1 MTDFTKTES
10 ERNLKAEEVRKKC
23 LITAGKPE
31 ISLIR
36 NGYCAARDT
45 RFQSPAGRSAH
56 HDVSFG
62 RQKRIPAAAL
72 AFLLSLTLLSPAIA
86 VRAESDLSPE
96 NPAAAVPSQI
106 SGPIAGASETSSI
119 TVLLNGEPV
128 SFDVQPEILAG
139 TTFVSLRSIFEQLG
153 VEVEWNQQRQEA
165 LLTSS
170 REEICLKVG
179 SKVAI
184 RNTEVSSLT
193 DAPYLKEDRVMVPLR
208 YLSESLGYDVTWNP
222 ETRTAEI
229 RSSQS
234 GSQEETSGSSSEDSG
249 ENTAEDTSFSAE
261 KPSSFGEGRAFSILG
276 EAAEITCNEA
286 IQDGLQE
293 SSACKGARLSL
304 RQTAQQMEEFYDLY
318 TYNYTVAIMQTRK
331 DLNLLNDWSERN
343 VVVTE
348 EQTAYSIVN
357 AMNEISLKQVEV
369 ESVKEALAQAEKTC
383 ETDRLRYEAGAI
395 SRRELIESEA
405 AVETAEQQIHTKE
418 TELQGL
424 YLSFYGTIGEE
435 DLSALK
441 EGTFPELEFHLNYE
455 PVGEIDIEA
464 AFRKAKQNDP
474 YLWYL
479 KNSMDNADFKLQSYE
494 YNVGGKSYELTQM
507 DLTRARI
514 NYNATEANLKTTME
528 SRYNQLL
535 QLENQIASLESQE
548 ETLRRSIDTMRTL
561 YEAGVQPRSAL
572 EEVLQNRQSIED
584 SLLSLKVSHSQ
595 LRELFEKPYLAPE
608 YMVSE

>member
-1 MTDFTKTES
+1 MKS
-10 ERNLKAEEVRKKC
+10 IRRKRNAL
-23 LITAGKPE
+23 
-31 ISLIR
+31 
-36 NGYCAARDT
+36 
-45 RFQSPAGRSAH
+45 
-56 HDVSFG
+56 SFILSG
-62 RQKRIPAAAL
+62 FL
-72 AFLLSLTLLSPAIA
+72 VFFLLFSFLSP
-86 VRAESDLSPE
+86 VTVVHAESDTDRETE
-96 NPAAAVPSQI
+96 NNSAPSQI
-106 SGPIAGASETSSI
+106 SDPTAGASETSSI
-119 TVLLNGEPV
+119 IVLLDGEAV
-128 SFDVQPEILAG
+128 TFDAQPEILAG
-139 TTFVSLRSIFEQLG
+139 TTFVPLRSIFEQLG
-153 VEVEWNQQRQEA
+153 AEVEWNQQRQEA
-165 LLTSS
+165 LLTSG
-170 REEICLKVG
+170 REAICLKVG
-179 SKVAI
+179 SRVAI
-184 RNTEVSSLT
+184 RNTEVSSLI

-229 RSSQS
+229 RSPQNDP
-234 GSQEETSGSSSEDSG
+234 QEETSGSSGENSG
-249 ENTAEDTSFSAE
+249 EEVIFAE
-261 KPSSFGEGRAFSILG
+261 KPSSFGEGSAFSILG
-276 EAAEITCNEA
+276 KAAQITCNEA
-286 IQDGLQE
+286 IQDGLRE

-304 RQTAQQMEEFYDLY
+304 RQAEERVDEFYENYGYTLY
-318 TYNYTVAIMQTRK
+318 YTVTLLQTEK
-331 DLNLLNDWSERN
+331 DLNLLSDWSERN

-369 ESVKEALAQAEKTC
+369 ESAKEALAQAEQTC
-383 ETDRLRYEAGAI
+383 DTDRLRYEAGAI
-395 SRRELIESEA
+395 SQRELIESEA
-405 AVETAEQQIHTKE
+405 AVETAEQQIRTKE

-424 YLSFYGTIGEE
+424 YLSFYGSIGEE
-435 DLSALK
+435 NLSALK
-441 EGTFPELEFHLNYE
+441 EGTFPELEFHLDYE
-455 PVGEIDIEA
+455 PVGKIDVEA

-548 ETLRRSIDTMRTL
+548 ETLRRNIDTVRTL

-572 EEVLQNRQSIED
+572 EEVLQNRQSLED

>member
-1 MTDFTKTES
+1 MIDFIRTES
-10 ERNLKAEEVRKKC
+10 QRKAN
-23 LITAGKPE
+23 TAE
-31 ISLIR
+31 AC
-36 NGYCAARDT
+36 GY
-45 RFQSPAGRSAH
+45 
-56 HDVSFG
+56 FG
-62 RQKRIPAAAL
+62 RKRRNKISAAIL
-72 AFLLSLTLLSPAIA
+72 AFLLNLTLLSPAIA
-86 VRAESDLSPE
+86 AQAESDLSPA
-96 NPAAAVPSQI
+96 NPAAAAPSQTAD
-106 SGPIAGASETSSI
+106 PTAGTSETSSI
-119 TVLLNGEPV
+119 TVLLDGEPV
-128 SFDVQPEILAG
+128 SFDAQPEIPAG
-139 TTFVSLRSIFEQLG
+139 TTFVPLRSIFEQLG
-153 VEVEWNQQRQEA
+153 AEVEWNQQRQEA
-165 LLTSS
+165 LLISG

-229 RSSQS
+229 RSPQND
-234 GSQEETSGSSSEDSG
+234 SQEETSGSSGENSG
-249 ENTAEDTSFSAE
+249 EEVISAE

-276 EAAEITCNEA
+276 EAAEITCDEA

-304 RQTAQQMEEFYDLY
+304 RQAAQQMEEFYDLY

-343 VVVTE
+343 VVVTG

-369 ESVKEALAQAEKTC
+369 ESAKEALAQAERTC

-395 SRRELIESEA
+395 SQRELIESEA
-405 AVETAEQQIHTKE
+405 AVETAEQQICTKE

-441 EGTFPELEFHLNYE
+441 EGTFPELEFHLDYE

-464 AFRKAKQNDP
+464 AFREAKENDP

-514 NYNATEANLKTTME
+514 NYNSTEANLKTTME

-535 QLENQIASLESQE
+535 QLENQIAALESQE
-548 ETLRRSIDTMRTL
+548 ETLRRSIDTVRTL

-572 EEVLQNRQSIED
+572 EEVLQNRQSIKD
-584 SLLSLKVSHSQ
+584 SLLSLKVSHGQ

>member
-1 MTDFTKTES
+1 MIDFIRTES
-10 ERNLKAEEVRKKC
+10 QRKANAVEACGYSGRKRRNK
-23 LITAGKPE
+23 
-31 ISLIR
+31 IS
-36 NGYCAARDT
+36 AA
-45 RFQSPAGRSAH
+45 
-56 HDVSFG
+56 V
-62 RQKRIPAAAL
+62 L

-86 VRAESDLSPE
+86 VRAESDLSPA
-96 NPAAAVPSQI
+96 NPAAAVSSQT
-106 SGPIAGASETSSI
+106 SDQTIAGASETSSI
-119 TVLLNGEPV
+119 IVLLDGEPV
-128 SFDVQPEILAG
+128 SFDAQPEILAG
-139 TTFVSLRSIFEQLG
+139 TTFVPLRSIFEQLG
-153 VEVEWNQQRQEA
+153 AEVEWNQQWQEA
-165 LLTSS
+165 LLTSN

-229 RSSQS
+229 RSPQS
-234 GSQEETSGSSSEDSG
+234 DTSGPAEETSGSSGENSG
-249 ENTAEDTSFSAE
+249 EEVIFAE
-261 KPSSFGEGRAFSILG
+261 KPSSFGEGSAFSILG
-276 EAAEITCNEA
+276 EAAEITCDEA

-304 RQTAQQMEEFYDLY
+304 RQAQQQMEEFYDLY

-369 ESVKEALAQAEKTC
+369 ESAKEALAQAEQTC
-383 ETDRLRYEAGAI
+383 DTDRLRYEAGAI
-395 SRRELIESEA
+395 SQRELIESEA
-405 AVETAEQQIHTKE
+405 AVETAEQQIRTKE

-435 DLSALK
+435 DLLALK

-464 AFRKAKQNDP
+464 AFRKAKENDP

-514 NYNATEANLKTTME
+514 NYNATETNLKTTME

-535 QLENQIASLESQE
+535 QLEHQIASLEDQE

>member
-1 MTDFTKTES
+1 MIDFIRTES
-10 ERNLKAEEVRKKC
+10 QRKAN
-23 LITAGKPE
+23 TAE
-31 ISLIR
+31 AC
-36 NGYCAARDT
+36 GY
-45 RFQSPAGRSAH
+45 
-56 HDVSFG
+56 FG
-62 RQKRIPAAAL
+62 RKRRNKISAAIL
-72 AFLLSLTLLSPAIA
+72 AFLLSLTFLSPAIA

-96 NPAAAVPSQI
+96 NPAAAAPSQTYD
-106 SGPIAGASETSSI
+106 PITDASETSI

-128 SFDVQPEILAG
+128 TFDAQPEILAG
-139 TTFVSLRSIFEQLG
+139 TTFVPLRSIFEQLG
-153 VEVEWNQQRQEA
+153 AEVEWNQQRQEA
-165 LLTSS
+165 LLTSG

-179 SKVAI
+179 SRVAI

-261 KPSSFGEGRAFSILG
+261 KPSSFGEGNAFSILG
-276 EAAEITCNEA
+276 EAAAITCNEA

-304 RQTAQQMEEFYDLY
+304 RQAEERVDEFYENYGYILY
-318 TYNYTVAIMQTRK
+318 YTVTLLQTEK
-331 DLNLLNDWSERN
+331 DLNLLSDWSERN

-369 ESVKEALAQAEKTC
+369 ESAKEALARAEKTC

-395 SRRELIESEA
+395 SQRELTESEA
-405 AVETAEQQIHTKE
+405 AVDTAKQQIRTKE

-424 YLSFYGTIGEE
+424 YLSFYGAIGEE
-435 DLSALK
+435 DLSNLK
-441 EGTFPELEFHLNYE
+441 EGTFPELEFHLDYE

-479 KNSMDNADFKLQSYE
+479 KNSLDNADFKLQSYE
-494 YNVGGKSYELTQM
+494 YNVGGQSYELTQM
-507 DLTRARI
+507 DLIRARI
-514 NYNATEANLKTTME
+514 NYNATEANLETTME

-548 ETLRRSIDTMRTL
+548 ETLRRNIDTVRTL

-572 EEVLQNRQSIED
+572 EEVLQNRQSLED

>member
-1 MTDFTKTES
+1 MIDFIRTES
-10 ERNLKAEEVRKKC
+10 QRKANTVEAYGCSGRKRRNK
-23 LITAGKPE
+23 
-31 ISLIR
+31 IS
-36 NGYCAARDT
+36 AA
-45 RFQSPAGRSAH
+45 
-56 HDVSFG
+56 
-62 RQKRIPAAAL
+62 IL
-72 AFLLSLTLLSPAIA
+72 AFLLNLTLLSPAIA
-86 VRAESDLSPE
+86 VRAESDLSPA
-96 NPAAAVPSQI
+96 NPAAAAPSQTAD
-106 SGPIAGASETSSI
+106 PTAGTSETSSI
-119 TVLLNGEPV
+119 TVLLDGEPV
-128 SFDVQPEILAG
+128 SFDAQPEIPAG
-139 TTFVSLRSIFEQLG
+139 TTFVPLRSIFEQLG
-153 VEVEWNQQRQEA
+153 AEVEWNQQRQEA
-165 LLTSS
+165 LLISG

-229 RSSQS
+229 RSPQND
-234 GSQEETSGSSSEDSG
+234 SQEETSGSSGENSG
-249 ENTAEDTSFSAE
+249 EEVISAE

-276 EAAEITCNEA
+276 EAAEITCDEA

-304 RQTAQQMEEFYDLY
+304 RQAAQQMEEFYDLY

-369 ESVKEALAQAEKTC
+369 ESAKEALAQAEKTC

-464 AFRKAKQNDP
+464 AFREAKENDP

-479 KNSMDNADFKLQSYE
+479 KNSVDNADFKLQSYE
-494 YNVGGKSYELTQM
+494 YNVGGKSYTLTQM

-514 NYNATEANLKTTME
+514 NYNATEANLETTME

>member
-1 MTDFTKTES
+1 M
-10 ERNLKAEEVRKKC
+10 
-23 LITAGKPE
+23 
-31 ISLIR
+31 
-36 NGYCAARDT
+36 
-45 RFQSPAGRSAH
+45 
-56 HDVSFG
+56 
-62 RQKRIPAAAL
+62 
-72 AFLLSLTLLSPAIA
+72 
-86 VRAESDLSPE
+86 
-96 NPAAAVPSQI
+96 
-106 SGPIAGASETSSI
+106 
-119 TVLLNGEPV
+119 
-128 SFDVQPEILAG
+128 
-139 TTFVSLRSIFEQLG
+139 
-153 VEVEWNQQRQEA
+153 
-165 LLTSS
+165 
-170 REEICLKVG
+170 
-179 SKVAI
+179 AI
-184 RNTEVSSLT
+184 RNTEVNSLT
-193 DAPYLKEDRVMVPLR
+193 DAPYLKKNRVMVPLR

-229 RSSQS
+229 RSPQS
-234 GSQEETSGSSSEDSG
+234 DTSGPAEETSGSSSEDSG
-249 ENTAEDTSFSAE
+249 ENTAEDTSYSAE

-286 IQDGLQE
+286 IQEGLQE

-369 ESVKEALAQAEKTC
+369 ESAKEALAQAEKTC

-464 AFRKAKQNDP
+464 AFRKAKENDP

-479 KNSMDNADFKLQSYE
+479 KNSVDNADFKLQSYE

-548 ETLRRSIDTMRTL
+548 ETLRRNIDTVRTL

>member
-1 MTDFTKTES
+1 MKS
-10 ERNLKAEEVRKKC
+10 IRRKRNAL
-23 LITAGKPE
+23 
-31 ISLIR
+31 
-36 NGYCAARDT
+36 
-45 RFQSPAGRSAH
+45 
-56 HDVSFG
+56 SFILSG
-62 RQKRIPAAAL
+62 FL
-72 AFLLSLTLLSPAIA
+72 VFFLLFSFLSP
-86 VRAESDLSPE
+86 VTVVHAESDTDRETEKDS
-96 NPAAAVPSQI
+96 APSQTAD
-106 SGPIAGASETSSI
+106 PTAGASETSI

-128 SFDVQPEILAG
+128 AFDAQPEILTG
-139 TTFVSLRSIFEQLG
+139 TTFVPLRSIFEQLG
-153 VEVEWNQQRQEA
+153 AEVEWNQQRQEA
-165 LLTSS
+165 LLTSG

-229 RSSQS
+229 RSPQND
-234 GSQEETSGSSSEDSG
+234 SQEETSGSSGENSG
-249 ENTAEDTSFSAE
+249 EEVISAE
-261 KPSSFGEGRAFSILG
+261 KPSSFGEGNAFSILG
-276 EAAEITCNEA
+276 KAAQITCNEA
-286 IQDGLQE
+286 IQDGLRE

-304 RQTAQQMEEFYDLY
+304 RQAEERVDEFYENYGYTLY
-318 TYNYTVAIMQTRK
+318 YTVTLLQTEK
-331 DLNLLNDWSERN
+331 DLNLLSDWSERN

-369 ESVKEALAQAEKTC
+369 ESAKEALAQAEKTC

-424 YLSFYGTIGEE
+424 YLSFYGSIGEE
-435 DLSALK
+435 NLSALK
-441 EGTFPELEFHLNYE
+441 EGTFPELEFHLDYE
-455 PVGEIDIEA
+455 PVGEIDVEA

-514 NYNATEANLKTTME
+514 NYNSTEANLKTTME

-548 ETLRRSIDTMRTL
+548 ETLRRNIDTVRTL

-572 EEVLQNRQSIED
+572 EEVLQNRQSLED

>member
-1 MTDFTKTES
+1 MIDFIRTES
-10 ERNLKAEEVRKKC
+10 QRKANAAEVCGYSGRKRRNK
-23 LITAGKPE
+23 
-31 ISLIR
+31 IS
-36 NGYCAARDT
+36 
-45 RFQSPAGRSAH
+45 
-56 HDVSFG
+56 
-62 RQKRIPAAAL
+62 AAAL

-106 SGPIAGASETSSI
+106 SGPIAGTSEASSI
-119 TVLLNGEPV
+119 TIRLNGEPV

-139 TTFVSLRSIFEQLG
+139 TTFVPLRSIFEQLG
-153 VEVEWNQQRQEA
+153 AEVGWNLKRQEA
-165 LLTSS
+165 LLTSG

-184 RNTEVSSLT
+184 RNAEVSSLT

-208 YLSESLGYDVTWNP
+208 YLSEFLGYDVTWNP
-222 ETRTAEI
+222 KTRTAEI
-229 RSSQS
+229 RSPQS
-234 GSQEETSGSSSEDSG
+234 DISGPAEETSGSSSEDSG
-249 ENTAEDTSFSAE
+249 ENIAEDTSFSAE
-261 KPSSFGEGRAFSILG
+261 KPSSFGEGSAFSILG
-276 EAAEITCNEA
+276 EAAEITCDEA

-304 RQTAQQMEEFYDLY
+304 RQAQQQMEEFYDLY

-369 ESVKEALAQAEKTC
+369 ESAKEALAQAEKTC

-479 KNSMDNADFKLQSYE
+479 KNSVDNADFKLQSYA
-494 YNVGGKSYELTQM
+494 YSVGGQSYELTQM
-507 DLTRARI
+507 DLIRARI
-514 NYNATEANLKTTME
+514 NYNATETNLKTTME

-548 ETLRRSIDTMRTL
+548 ETLRRNIDTVRTL

-572 EEVLQNRQSIED
+572 EEVLQNRQSLED

>member
-1 MTDFTKTES
+1 MIDFIRTES
-10 ERNLKAEEVRKKC
+10 QRKANAAEVCGYSGRKRRNK
-23 LITAGKPE
+23 
-31 ISLIR
+31 IS
-36 NGYCAARDT
+36 
-45 RFQSPAGRSAH
+45 
-56 HDVSFG
+56 
-62 RQKRIPAAAL
+62 AAAL

-106 SGPIAGASETSSI
+106 SGPIAGTSEASSI
-119 TVLLNGEPV
+119 TIRLNGEPV

-139 TTFVSLRSIFEQLG
+139 TTFVPLRSIFEQLG
-153 VEVEWNQQRQEA
+153 AEVGWNLKRQEA
-165 LLTSS
+165 LLTSG

-184 RNTEVSSLT
+184 RNAEVSSLT

-208 YLSESLGYDVTWNP
+208 YLSEFLGYDVTWNP
-222 ETRTAEI
+222 KTRTAEI
-229 RSSQS
+229 RSPQS
-234 GSQEETSGSSSEDSG
+234 DMSGPAEETSGSSSEDSG
-249 ENTAEDTSFSAE
+249 ENIAEDTSFSAE
-261 KPSSFGEGRAFSILG
+261 KPSSFGEGSAFSILG
-276 EAAEITCNEA
+276 EAAEITCDEA

-304 RQTAQQMEEFYDLY
+304 RQAQQQMEEFYDLY

-369 ESVKEALAQAEKTC
+369 ESAKEALAQAEKTC

-405 AVETAEQQIHTKE
+405 AVETAEQQIRTKE

-441 EGTFPELEFHLNYE
+441 EGIFSELEFHLDYE

-464 AFRKAKQNDP
+464 AFREAKENDP

-494 YNVGGKSYELTQM
+494 YNVGGQSYELTQM

-535 QLENQIASLESQE
+535 QLENQIAALESQE
-548 ETLRRSIDTMRTL
+548 ENLRRSIDTMRTL

-572 EEVLQNRQSIED
+572 EEVLQNRQSLED

>member
-1 MTDFTKTES
+1 MIDFIRTES
-10 ERNLKAEEVRKKC
+10 QRKANAAEACGYSGRKRRNK
-23 LITAGKPE
+23 
-31 ISLIR
+31 IS
-36 NGYCAARDT
+36 AA
-45 RFQSPAGRSAH
+45 
-56 HDVSFG
+56 VL
-62 RQKRIPAAAL
+62 AL
-72 AFLLSLTLLSPAIA
+72 LLSLTLLSPAIT

-96 NPAAAVPSQI
+96 NPATAVPLQT
-106 SGPIAGASETSSI
+106 SGSIAGASETSSI
-119 TVLLNGEPV
+119 TVLLDGEPV
-128 SFDVQPEILAG
+128 SFDAQPEILAG
-139 TTFVSLRSIFEQLG
+139 TTFVPLRSIFEQLG
-153 VEVEWNQQRQEA
+153 AEVEWNQQRQEA
-165 LLTSS
+165 LLTSG

-184 RNTEVSSLT
+184 RNTEVSSLI

-229 RSSQS
+229 RSPQS
-234 GSQEETSGSSSEDSG
+234 DSQEENTGSSG
-249 ENTAEDTSFSAE
+249 ENSGEDAAEDTSLSAE
-261 KPSSFGEGRAFSILG
+261 KPSSFGEGSAFSILG
-276 EAAEITCNEA
+276 EAAEITCDEA

-304 RQTAQQMEEFYDLY
+304 RQAAQQMEEFYDLY

-348 EQTAYSIVN
+348 EQTAYSIVS

-369 ESVKEALAQAEKTC
+369 ESAKETLAQAEKTC

-395 SRRELIESEA
+395 SQRELIESEA
-405 AVETAEQQIHTKE
+405 AVETAEQQIRTKE

-435 DLSALK
+435 NLSALK
-441 EGTFPELEFHLNYE
+441 EGMFPELEFHLDYE

-464 AFRKAKQNDP
+464 AFREAKENDP

-479 KNSMDNADFKLQSYE
+479 KNSVDNADFKLQSYE

-514 NYNATEANLKTTME
+514 NYNATKANLKTTME

-535 QLENQIASLESQE
+535 QLEHQIASLESQE
-548 ETLRRSIDTMRTL
+548 ESLRRSIDTMRTL

>member
-1 MTDFTKTES
+1 MIDFIRTEFQRKANTAEACGS
-10 ERNLKAEEVRKKC
+10 FDRKRRNK
-23 LITAGKPE
+23 
-31 ISLIR
+31 IS
-36 NGYCAARDT
+36 AA
-45 RFQSPAGRSAH
+45 
-56 HDVSFG
+56 V
-62 RQKRIPAAAL
+62 L

-96 NPAAAVPSQI
+96 NPAAAAPSQTYD
-106 SGPIAGASETSSI
+106 PIADASETSI

-128 SFDVQPEILAG
+128 TFDAQPEILAG
-139 TTFVSLRSIFEQLG
+139 TTFVPLRSIFEQLG
-153 VEVEWNQQRQEA
+153 AEVEWNQQRQEA
-165 LLTSS
+165 LLTSG

-184 RNTEVSSLT
+184 RNTEVSNLT

-208 YLSESLGYDVTWNP
+208 YLSEFLGYDVTWNP
-222 ETRTAEI
+222 KTRTAEI
-229 RSSQS
+229 RSPQS
-234 GSQEETSGSSSEDSG
+234 DISGPAEETSGSSSEDSG
-249 ENTAEDTSFSAE
+249 ENIAEDTSFSAE
-261 KPSSFGEGRAFSILG
+261 KPSSFGEGSAFSILG
-276 EAAEITCNEA
+276 EAAEITCDEA

-304 RQTAQQMEEFYDLY
+304 RQAAQQMEEFYDLY

-343 VVVTE
+343 VVVTG

-369 ESVKEALAQAEKTC
+369 ESAKEALAQAEKTC

-395 SRRELIESEA
+395 SQRELIESEA
-405 AVETAEQQIHTKE
+405 AVETAEQQIRTKE

-441 EGTFPELEFHLNYE
+441 EGIFSELEFHLDYE

-464 AFRKAKQNDP
+464 AFREAKENDP

-535 QLENQIASLESQE
+535 QLENQIAALESQE
-548 ETLRRSIDTMRTL
+548 ENLRRSIDTMRTL

-572 EEVLQNRQSIED
+572 KEVLQNRQSLED

-595 LRELFEKPYLAPE
+595 LRELFKKPYLAPE

>member
-1 MTDFTKTES
+1 MIDFIRTES
-10 ERNLKAEEVRKKC
+10 QRKANAAEACGCSGRKRRKK
-23 LITAGKPE
+23 
-31 ISLIR
+31 ISV
-36 NGYCAARDT
+36 A
-45 RFQSPAGRSAH
+45 
-56 HDVSFG
+56 V
-62 RQKRIPAAAL
+62 L
-72 AFLLSLTLLSPAIA
+72 AFLLSLALLSPAIA
-86 VRAESDLSPE
+86 VRAESDLNPA
-96 NPAAAVPSQI
+96 NPAAAAPPQTSDQM
-106 SGPIAGASETSSI
+106 SAGASETSSI

-128 SFDVQPEILAG
+128 AFDTQPEILAG
-139 TTFVSLRSIFEQLG
+139 TTFVPLRSIFEQLG
-153 VEVEWNQQRQEA
+153 AEVEWNQQRQEA
-165 LLTSS
+165 LLTSG
-170 REEICLKVG
+170 REEICLKMG

-184 RNTEVSSLT
+184 RNTEISSLI

-229 RSSQS
+229 RSPQND
-234 GSQEETSGSSSEDSG
+234 SQEENPGSSG
-249 ENTAEDTSFSAE
+249 ENSGEEVISAE
-261 KPSSFGEGRAFSILG
+261 KPSSFGEGNAFSILG
-276 EAAEITCNEA
+276 EAAEITCDEA

-304 RQTAQQMEEFYDLY
+304 RQAQQQMEEFYDLY

-369 ESVKEALAQAEKTC
+369 ESAKEALAQAEKTC
-383 ETDRLRYEAGAI
+383 ETNRLRYEAGAI

-455 PVGEIDIEA
+455 PVGGIDVEA
-464 AFRKAKQNDP
+464 AFREAKENDP

-479 KNSMDNADFKLQSYE
+479 KNSVDNADFKLQSYE
-494 YNVGGKSYELTQM
+494 YNVGGKSYTLTQM

-514 NYNATEANLKTTME
+514 NYNATEANLETTME

-548 ETLRRSIDTMRTL
+548 ETLRRNIDTVRTL

-595 LRELFEKPYLAPE
+595 LRELFEKPDLAPE

>member
-1 MTDFTKTES
+1 MIDFIRTES
-10 ERNLKAEEVRKKC
+10 QRKANTVEACGCSGRKRRNK
-23 LITAGKPE
+23 
-31 ISLIR
+31 IS
-36 NGYCAARDT
+36 AA
-45 RFQSPAGRSAH
+45 
-56 HDVSFG
+56 
-62 RQKRIPAAAL
+62 IL

-184 RNTEVSSLT
+184 RNTEVNSLT
-193 DAPYLKEDRVMVPLR
+193 DAPYLKKNRVMVPLR
-208 YLSESLGYDVTWNP
+208 DLSESLGYDVTWNP

-229 RSSQS
+229 RSPQS
-234 GSQEETSGSSSEDSG
+234 DTSGPAEETSGSSSEDSG

-286 IQDGLQE
+286 IQEGLQE

-369 ESVKEALAQAEKTC
+369 ESAKEALAQAEKTC

-514 NYNATEANLKTTME
+514 NYNSTEANLKTTME

-548 ETLRRSIDTMRTL
+548 ETLRRNIDTVRTL

-572 EEVLQNRQSIED
+572 EEVLQNRQSLED

>member
-62 RQKRIPAAAL
+62 WQKRIPAAAL

-165 LLTSS
+165 LLTSG
-170 REEICLKVG
+170 REAICLKVG

-261 KPSSFGEGRAFSILG
+261 KPSSFGEGNAFSILG
-276 EAAEITCNEA
+276 EAAAITCNEA

-304 RQTAQQMEEFYDLY
+304 RQAQQQMEEFYDLY

-369 ESVKEALAQAEKTC
+369 ESAKEALAQAEKTC

-548 ETLRRSIDTMRTL
+548 ETLRRNIDTVRTL

-572 EEVLQNRQSIED
+572 EEVLQNRQSLED

>member
-1 MTDFTKTES
+1 MKS
-10 ERNLKAEEVRKKC
+10 IRRKRNAL
-23 LITAGKPE
+23 
-31 ISLIR
+31 
-36 NGYCAARDT
+36 
-45 RFQSPAGRSAH
+45 
-56 HDVSFG
+56 SFILSG
-62 RQKRIPAAAL
+62 FL
-72 AFLLSLTLLSPAIA
+72 VFFLLFSFLSPIIA
-86 VRAESDLSPE
+86 VHAESDADRETEKDS
-96 NPAAAVPSQI
+96 APSQTAD
-106 SGPIAGASETSSI
+106 PIAGASETSSI
-119 TVLLNGEPV
+119 IVLLDGEV
-128 SFDVQPEILAG
+128 VTFDAQPEILAE
-139 TTFVSLRSIFEQLG
+139 TTFVPLRSIFEQLG
-153 VEVEWNQQRQEA
+153 AEVEWNQQRQEA
-165 LLTSS
+165 LLTSG

-222 ETRTAEI
+222 ETRTVEI
-229 RSSQS
+229 RSPQS
-234 GSQEETSGSSSEDSG
+234 DIGGSAEETSDG
-249 ENTAEDTSFSAE
+249 EIISAE
-261 KPSSFGEGRAFSILG
+261 KPSSFEEGSAFSILG
-276 EAAEITCNEA
+276 KAAQITCDEA
-286 IQDGLQE
+286 IQDGLRE

-304 RQTAQQMEEFYDLY
+304 RQAEERVDEFYENYGYTLY
-318 TYNYTVAIMQTRK
+318 YTVTLLQTEK
-331 DLNLLNDWSERN
+331 DLNLLSDWSERN

-369 ESVKEALAQAEKTC
+369 ESAKEALVQAEKTC

-405 AVETAEQQIHTKE
+405 AVETAKQQIRTKE

-424 YLSFYGTIGEE
+424 YLSFYGMIGEE
-435 DLSALK
+435 DFSALK
-441 EGTFPELEFHLNYE
+441 EGAFPEPEFHLNYE
-455 PVGEIDIEA
+455 PVGEFDIEA
-464 AFRKAKQNDP
+464 AFREAKENDP

-507 DLTRARI
+507 DLTKARI

-535 QLENQIASLESQE
+535 QLENQIAALESQE
-548 ETLRRSIDTMRTL
+548 ESLRRSIDTMRTL

-572 EEVLQNRQSIED
+572 KEVLQNRQSIED
-584 SLLSLKVSHSQ
+584 SLLSLKVRHSQ
-595 LRELFEKPYLAPE
+595 LRELLEKPYLAPE

>member
-1 MTDFTKTES
+1 MIDFIRTES
-10 ERNLKAEEVRKKC
+10 QRKANAAEACGCSGRKRRKK
-23 LITAGKPE
+23 
-31 ISLIR
+31 ISV
-36 NGYCAARDT
+36 A
-45 RFQSPAGRSAH
+45 
-56 HDVSFG
+56 V
-62 RQKRIPAAAL
+62 L
-72 AFLLSLTLLSPAIA
+72 AFLLSLALLSPAIA
-86 VRAESDLSPE
+86 VRAESDLNPA
-96 NPAAAVPSQI
+96 NPAAAAPPQTSDQM
-106 SGPIAGASETSSI
+106 SAGASETSSI

-128 SFDVQPEILAG
+128 AFDTQPEILAG
-139 TTFVSLRSIFEQLG
+139 TTFVPLRSIFEQLG
-153 VEVEWNQQRQEA
+153 AEVEWNQQRQEA
-165 LLTSS
+165 LLTSG
-170 REEICLKVG
+170 REEICLKMG

-184 RNTEVSSLT
+184 RNTEISSLI

-229 RSSQS
+229 RSPQND
-234 GSQEETSGSSSEDSG
+234 SQEENPGSSG
-249 ENTAEDTSFSAE
+249 ENSGEEVISAE
-261 KPSSFGEGRAFSILG
+261 KPSSFGEGNAFSILG
-276 EAAEITCNEA
+276 EAAEITCDEA

-304 RQTAQQMEEFYDLY
+304 RQAQQQMEEFYDLY

-369 ESVKEALAQAEKTC
+369 ETAKEALAQAEKTC
-383 ETDRLRYEAGAI
+383 ETNRLRYEAGAI

-455 PVGEIDIEA
+455 PVGRIDVEA
-464 AFRKAKQNDP
+464 AFREAKENDP

-479 KNSMDNADFKLQSYE
+479 KNSVDNADFKLQSYE
-494 YNVGGKSYELTQM
+494 YNVGGKSYTLTQM

-514 NYNATEANLKTTME
+514 NYNATEANLETTME

-548 ETLRRSIDTMRTL
+548 ETLRRNIDTVRTL

>member
-1 MTDFTKTES
+1 MIDFIRTES
-10 ERNLKAEEVRKKC
+10 QRKANAAEACGCSGRKRRKK
-23 LITAGKPE
+23 
-31 ISLIR
+31 ISV
-36 NGYCAARDT
+36 A
-45 RFQSPAGRSAH
+45 
-56 HDVSFG
+56 V
-62 RQKRIPAAAL
+62 L
-72 AFLLSLTLLSPAIA
+72 AFLLSLALLSPAIA
-86 VRAESDLSPE
+86 VRAESDLNPA
-96 NPAAAVPSQI
+96 NPAAAAPPQTSDQM
-106 SGPIAGASETSSI
+106 SAGASETSSI

-128 SFDVQPEILAG
+128 AFDTQPEILAG
-139 TTFVSLRSIFEQLG
+139 TTFVPLRSIFEQLG
-153 VEVEWNQQRQEA
+153 AEVEWNQQRQEA
-165 LLTSS
+165 LLTSG
-170 REEICLKVG
+170 REEICLKMG

-184 RNTEVSSLT
+184 RNTEISSLI

-229 RSSQS
+229 RSPQND
-234 GSQEETSGSSSEDSG
+234 SQEENPGSSG
-249 ENTAEDTSFSAE
+249 ENSGEEVISAE
-261 KPSSFGEGRAFSILG
+261 KPSSFGEGNAFSILG
-276 EAAEITCNEA
+276 EAAEITCDEA

-304 RQTAQQMEEFYDLY
+304 RQAQQQMEEFYDLY

-369 ESVKEALAQAEKTC
+369 ESAKEALAQAEKTC
-383 ETDRLRYEAGAI
+383 ETNRLRYEAGAI

-455 PVGEIDIEA
+455 PVGRIDVEA
-464 AFRKAKQNDP
+464 AFREAKENDP

-479 KNSMDNADFKLQSYE
+479 KNSVDNADFKLQSYE
-494 YNVGGKSYELTQM
+494 YNVGGKSYTLTQM

-514 NYNATEANLKTTME
+514 NYNATEANLETTME

-548 ETLRRSIDTMRTL
+548 ETLRRNIDTVRTL

>member
-1 MTDFTKTES
+1 MIDFIRTES
-10 ERNLKAEEVRKKC
+10 QRKANTVEACGCSGRKRRNK
-23 LITAGKPE
+23 
-31 ISLIR
+31 IS
-36 NGYCAARDT
+36 AA
-45 RFQSPAGRSAH
+45 
-56 HDVSFG
+56 
-62 RQKRIPAAAL
+62 IL
-72 AFLLSLTLLSPAIA
+72 AFLLNLTLLSPAIA
-86 VRAESDLSPE
+86 AQAESDLSPA
-96 NPAAAVPSQI
+96 NPAAAAPSQTAD
-106 SGPIAGASETSSI
+106 PTAGTSETSSI
-119 TVLLNGEPV
+119 TVLLDGEPV
-128 SFDVQPEILAG
+128 SFDAQPEIPAG
-139 TTFVSLRSIFEQLG
+139 TTFVPLRSIFEQLG
-153 VEVEWNQQRQEA
+153 AEVEWNQQRQEA
-165 LLTSS
+165 LLISG

-229 RSSQS
+229 RSPQS
-234 GSQEETSGSSSEDSG
+234 DTSGPAEETSGSSSEDSG

-286 IQDGLQE
+286 IQEGLQE

-369 ESVKEALAQAEKTC
+369 ESAKEALAQAEKTC

-548 ETLRRSIDTMRTL
+548 ETLRRNIDTVRTL

-572 EEVLQNRQSIED
+572 EEVLQNRQSLED

>member
-1 MTDFTKTES
+1 MIDFIRTES
-10 ERNLKAEEVRKKC
+10 QRKANTVEACGCSGRKRRNK
-23 LITAGKPE
+23 
-31 ISLIR
+31 IS
-36 NGYCAARDT
+36 AA
-45 RFQSPAGRSAH
+45 
-56 HDVSFG
+56 
-62 RQKRIPAAAL
+62 IL
-72 AFLLSLTLLSPAIA
+72 AFLLNLTLLSPAIA
-86 VRAESDLSPE
+86 AQAESDLSPA
-96 NPAAAVPSQI
+96 NPAAAAPSQTAD
-106 SGPIAGASETSSI
+106 PTAGTSETSSI
-119 TVLLNGEPV
+119 TVLLDGEPV
-128 SFDVQPEILAG
+128 SFDAQPEILAG

-184 RNTEVSSLT
+184 RNTEVNSLT
-193 DAPYLKEDRVMVPLR
+193 DAPYLKKNRVMVPLR

-229 RSSQS
+229 RSPQS
-234 GSQEETSGSSSEDSG
+234 DTSGPAEETSGSSSEDSG

-286 IQDGLQE
+286 IQEGLQE

-369 ESVKEALAQAEKTC
+369 ESAKEALAQAEKTC

-548 ETLRRSIDTMRTL
+548 ETLRRNIDTVRTL

-572 EEVLQNRQSIED
+572 EEVLQNRQSLED

>member
-1 MTDFTKTES
+1 MIDFIRTES
-10 ERNLKAEEVRKKC
+10 QRKANAAEVCGYSGRKRRNK
-23 LITAGKPE
+23 
-31 ISLIR
+31 IS
-36 NGYCAARDT
+36 
-45 RFQSPAGRSAH
+45 
-56 HDVSFG
+56 
-62 RQKRIPAAAL
+62 AAAL

-106 SGPIAGASETSSI
+106 SGPIAGTSEASSI
-119 TVLLNGEPV
+119 TIRLNGEPV

-139 TTFVSLRSIFEQLG
+139 TTFVPLRSIFEQLG
-153 VEVEWNQQRQEA
+153 AEVGWNLKRQEA
-165 LLTSS
+165 LLTSG

-184 RNTEVSSLT
+184 RNAEVSSLT

-208 YLSESLGYDVTWNP
+208 YLSEFLGYDVTWNP
-222 ETRTAEI
+222 KTRTAEI
-229 RSSQS
+229 RSPQS
-234 GSQEETSGSSSEDSG
+234 DISGPAEETSGSSSEDSG
-249 ENTAEDTSFSAE
+249 ENIAEDTSFSAE
-261 KPSSFGEGRAFSILG
+261 KPSSFGEGSAFSILG
-276 EAAEITCNEA
+276 EAAEITCDEA

-304 RQTAQQMEEFYDLY
+304 RQAQQQMEEFYDLY

-369 ESVKEALAQAEKTC
+369 ESAKEALAQAEKTC

-405 AVETAEQQIHTKE
+405 AVETAEQQIRTKE

-441 EGTFPELEFHLNYE
+441 EGIFSELEFHLDYE

-464 AFRKAKQNDP
+464 AFREAKENDP

-494 YNVGGKSYELTQM
+494 YNVGGQSYELTQM

-535 QLENQIASLESQE
+535 QLENQIAALESQE
-548 ETLRRSIDTMRTL
+548 ENLRRSIDTMRTL

-572 EEVLQNRQSIED
+572 EEVLQNRQSLED

>member
-1 MTDFTKTES
+1 MIDFIRTES
-10 ERNLKAEEVRKKC
+10 QRKANTVEACGCSGRKRRNK
-23 LITAGKPE
+23 
-31 ISLIR
+31 IS
-36 NGYCAARDT
+36 AA
-45 RFQSPAGRSAH
+45 
-56 HDVSFG
+56 
-62 RQKRIPAAAL
+62 IL
-72 AFLLSLTLLSPAIA
+72 AFLLNLTLLSPAIA
-86 VRAESDLSPE
+86 AQAESDLSPA
-96 NPAAAVPSQI
+96 NPAAAAPSQTAD
-106 SGPIAGASETSSI
+106 PTAGTSETSSI
-119 TVLLNGEPV
+119 TVLLDGEPV
-128 SFDVQPEILAG
+128 SFDAQPEIPAG
-139 TTFVSLRSIFEQLG
+139 ATFVPLRSIFEQLG
-153 VEVEWNQQRQEA
+153 AEVEWNQQRQEA
-165 LLTSS
+165 LLISG

-229 RSSQS
+229 RSPQND
-234 GSQEETSGSSSEDSG
+234 SQEETSGSSGENSG
-249 ENTAEDTSFSAE
+249 EEVISAE

-276 EAAEITCNEA
+276 EAAEITCDEA

-304 RQTAQQMEEFYDLY
+304 RQAAQQMEEFYDLY

-369 ESVKEALAQAEKTC
+369 ESAKEALAQAEKTC

-514 NYNATEANLKTTME
+514 NYNSTEANLKTTME

-548 ETLRRSIDTMRTL
+548 ETLRRNIDTVRTL

-572 EEVLQNRQSIED
+572 EEVLQNRQSLED

>member
-1 MTDFTKTES
+1 MKS
-10 ERNLKAEEVRKKC
+10 IRRKRNAL
-23 LITAGKPE
+23 
-31 ISLIR
+31 
-36 NGYCAARDT
+36 
-45 RFQSPAGRSAH
+45 
-56 HDVSFG
+56 SFILFG
-62 RQKRIPAAAL
+62 FL
-72 AFLLSLTLLSPAIA
+72 VFFLLFSFLSP
-86 VRAESDLSPE
+86 VTVVHAESDTDRETE
-96 NPAAAVPSQI
+96 NNSAPSKTAD
-106 SGPIAGASETSSI
+106 PTAGASETSI

-128 SFDVQPEILAG
+128 AFDAQPEIFAG
-139 TTFVSLRSIFEQLG
+139 TTFVPLRSIFEQLG
-153 VEVEWNQQRQEA
+153 AEVEWNQVRQEA
-165 LLTSS
+165 LLTSG

-184 RNTEVSSLT
+184 RNTEVSSLI

-229 RSSQS
+229 RSPQNDP
-234 GSQEETSGSSSEDSG
+234 QEETSGSSGENSG
-249 ENTAEDTSFSAE
+249 EEVISAE
-261 KPSSFGEGRAFSILG
+261 KPSSFGEGSAFSILG
-276 EAAEITCNEA
+276 KAAQITCNEA

-293 SSACKGARLSL
+293 NSACKGARLSL
-304 RQTAQQMEEFYDLY
+304 RQAEERVDEFYENYGYILY
-318 TYNYTVAIMQTRK
+318 YTVTLLQTEK
-331 DLNLLNDWSERN
+331 DLNLLSDWSERN
-343 VVVTE
+343 VVITE

-369 ESVKEALAQAEKTC
+369 ESAKEALAQAEKTC

-395 SRRELIESEA
+395 SQRELTESEA
-405 AVETAEQQIHTKE
+405 AVETAKQQIRTKE

-424 YLSFYGTIGEE
+424 YLSFYGSIGEE
-435 DLSALK
+435 DLSDLK
-441 EGTFPELEFHLNYE
+441 EGTFPELEFHLDYE

-479 KNSMDNADFKLQSYE
+479 KNSLDNADFKLQSYE

-507 DLTRARI
+507 DLIRARI
-514 NYNATEANLKTTME
+514 NYNSTEANLETTME

-535 QLENQIASLESQE
+535 QLENQITSLESQE
-548 ETLRRSIDTMRTL
+548 ESLRRSIDTMRTL

-584 SLLSLKVSHSQ
+584 SLLSLKVSHGQ

>member
-1 MTDFTKTES
+1 MRNSFRTES
-10 ERNLKAEEVRKKC
+10 QRKANTEEASGC
-23 LITAGKPE
+23 
-31 ISLIR
+31 
-36 NGYCAARDT
+36 
-45 RFQSPAGRSAH
+45 
-56 HDVSFG
+56 FG
-62 RQKRIPAAAL
+62 RRRKLSSATL
-72 AFLLSLTLLSPAIA
+72 AFLLGLTLLSPAA
-86 VRAESDLSPE
+86 TVRAESDISPE
-96 NPAAAVPSQI
+96 NAVSKAPSQI
-106 SGPIAGASETSSI
+106 TVSAADVSETSAL
-119 TVLLNGEPV
+119 TVFLNGEPV

-139 TTFVSLRSIFEQLG
+139 TTFVPLRSIFEQLG
-153 VEVEWNQQRQEA
+153 AGVEWNPDRQEA
-165 LLTSS
+165 LLTSG
-170 REEICLKVG
+170 RDEICLKVG
-179 SKVAI
+179 SEVAI

-229 RSSQS
+229 RSPQS
-234 GSQEETSGSSSEDSG
+234 DAGKPTEETSGSSGGNSG
-249 ENTAEDTSFSAE
+249 EDTSLPAE
-261 KPSSFGEGRAFSILG
+261 KPSSFGEGTAHSILG
-276 EAAEITCNEA
+276 KSAEITCNEA
-286 IQDGLQE
+286 IQEGLQE

-304 RQTAQQMEEFYDLY
+304 RQAQQQMEEFYDLY

-357 AMNEISLKQVEV
+357 AMNEISLKRVEV
-369 ESVKEALAQAEKTC
+369 ESAKEALAQAEKTC

-405 AVETAEQQIHTKE
+405 AAETAKQQIHTKE

-435 DLSALK
+435 DLFALK
-441 EGTFPELEFHLNYE
+441 EGAFPELEFHLDYE
-455 PVGEIDIEA
+455 PVGELDMEA
-464 AFRKAKQNDP
+464 AFREAEENDP

-507 DLTRARI
+507 DLTKARI

-535 QLENQIASLESQE
+535 QLENQIAALESQE
-548 ETLRRSIDTMRTL
+548 ESLRRSIDTMRTL

-572 EEVLQNRQSIED
+572 KEVLQNRQSIED
-584 SLLSLKVSHSQ
+584 SLLSLKISHSQ
-595 LRELFEKPYLAPE
+595 LRELLEKPYLAPE

>member
-1 MTDFTKTES
+1 MKS
-10 ERNLKAEEVRKKC
+10 IRRKRNAL
-23 LITAGKPE
+23 
-31 ISLIR
+31 
-36 NGYCAARDT
+36 
-45 RFQSPAGRSAH
+45 
-56 HDVSFG
+56 SFILSG
-62 RQKRIPAAAL
+62 FL
-72 AFLLSLTLLSPAIA
+72 VFFLLFSFLSP
-86 VRAESDLSPE
+86 VTVVHAESDTDRETE
-96 NPAAAVPSQI
+96 NNSAPSQI
-106 SGPIAGASETSSI
+106 SDPTAGASETSSI
-119 TVLLNGEPV
+119 IVLLDGEAV
-128 SFDVQPEILAG
+128 TFDAQPEILAG
-139 TTFVSLRSIFEQLG
+139 TTFVPLRSIFEQLG
-153 VEVEWNQQRQEA
+153 AEVEWNQERQEA
-165 LLTSS
+165 FLTSG

-179 SKVAI
+179 SRVAI

-229 RSSQS
+229 RSPQND
-234 GSQEETSGSSSEDSG
+234 SQEETSGSSGENSG
-249 ENTAEDTSFSAE
+249 EEVISAE
-261 KPSSFGEGRAFSILG
+261 KPSSFGEGNAFSILG
-276 EAAEITCNEA
+276 KAAQITCNEA
-286 IQDGLQE
+286 IQDGLRE

-304 RQTAQQMEEFYDLY
+304 RQAEERVDEFYENYGYILY
-318 TYNYTVAIMQTRK
+318 YTVTLLQTEK
-331 DLNLLNDWSERN
+331 DLNLLSDWSERN

-369 ESVKEALAQAEKTC
+369 ESAKEALAQAEKTC

-395 SRRELIESEA
+395 SQRELIESEA
-405 AVETAEQQIHTKE
+405 AVETAEQQIRTKE

-424 YLSFYGTIGEE
+424 YLSFYGSIGEE
-435 DLSALK
+435 NLSALK
-441 EGTFPELEFHLNYE
+441 EGTFPELEFHLDYE
-455 PVGEIDIEA
+455 PVGKIDVEA

-479 KNSMDNADFKLQSYE
+479 KNSLDNADFKLQSYA
-494 YNVGGKSYELTQM
+494 YSVGGQSYELTQM
-507 DLTRARI
+507 DLIRARI
-514 NYNATEANLKTTME
+514 NYNATEANLETTME

-548 ETLRRSIDTMRTL
+548 ETLRRNIDTVRTL

>member
-62 RQKRIPAAAL
+62 WQKRIPAAAL

-165 LLTSS
+165 LLTSG

-261 KPSSFGEGRAFSILG
+261 KPSSFGEGNAFSILG
-276 EAAEITCNEA
+276 EAAAITCNEA

-304 RQTAQQMEEFYDLY
+304 RQAQQQMEEFYDLY

-369 ESVKEALAQAEKTC
+369 ESAKEALAQAEKTC

-548 ETLRRSIDTMRTL
+548 ETLRRNIDTVRTL

-572 EEVLQNRQSIED
+572 EEVLQNRQSLED

>member
-1 MTDFTKTES
+1 MIDFIRTES
-10 ERNLKAEEVRKKC
+10 QRKANAAEARGCSSRKRRNK
-23 LITAGKPE
+23 
-31 ISLIR
+31 ISVVVL
-36 NGYCAARDT
+36 T
-45 RFQSPAGRSAH
+45 
-56 HDVSFG
+56 
-62 RQKRIPAAAL
+62 
-72 AFLLSLTLLSPAIA
+72 FLLSLTLLSPAIA
-86 VRAESDLSPE
+86 ARAKSDFSPE
-96 NPAAAVPSQI
+96 NPAAAVPSQT
-106 SGPIAGASETSSI
+106 SGLIADTSETSSI
-119 TVLLNGEPV
+119 TVLLDGELV
-128 SFDVQPEILAG
+128 SFDAQPEILAG
-139 TTFVSLRSIFEQLG
+139 AAFVPLRSIFEQLG
-153 VEVEWNQQRQEA
+153 AEVEWNPERQEA
-165 LLTSS
+165 LLTSG

-193 DAPYLKEDRVMVPLR
+193 DAPYLKEDHIMVPLR
-208 YLSESLGYDVTWNP
+208 YLSESLGYDVIWNP

-229 RSSQS
+229 RSPQS
-234 GSQEETSGSSSEDSG
+234 DADGPAEETPGSSGGNSG
-249 ENTAEDTSFSAE
+249 EDTAEDTSLPAE
-261 KPSSFGEGRAFSILG
+261 KPSSFGEGTAHSILG
-276 EAAEITCNEA
+276 KSAEITCNEA

-304 RQTAQQMEEFYDLY
+304 RQAQQQMEEFYDLY

-369 ESVKEALAQAEKTC
+369 ESAKEALAQAEKTC

-395 SRRELIESEA
+395 SQRELIESEA
-405 AVETAEQQIHTKE
+405 AVETAKQQIRTKE

-424 YLSFYGTIGEE
+424 YLSFYGMIGEE
-435 DLSALK
+435 DFSALK
-441 EGTFPELEFHLNYE
+441 EGAFPEPEFHLNYE
-455 PVGEIDIEA
+455 PVGEFDIEA
-464 AFRKAKQNDP
+464 AFREAKENDP

-507 DLTRARI
+507 DLTKARI

-535 QLENQIASLESQE
+535 QLENQIAALESQE
-548 ETLRRSIDTMRTL
+548 ESLRRSIDTMRTL

-572 EEVLQNRQSIED
+572 KEVLQNRQSIED
-584 SLLSLKVSHSQ
+584 SLLSLKISHSQ
-595 LRELFEKPYLAPE
+595 LRELLEKPYLAPE

>member
-1 MTDFTKTES
+1 MIDFIRTES
-10 ERNLKAEEVRKKC
+10 QRKANAAEACGYSGRKRRNK
-23 LITAGKPE
+23 
-31 ISLIR
+31 IS
-36 NGYCAARDT
+36 AA
-45 RFQSPAGRSAH
+45 
-56 HDVSFG
+56 VL
-62 RQKRIPAAAL
+62 AL
-72 AFLLSLTLLSPAIA
+72 LLSLTLLSPAIT

-96 NPAAAVPSQI
+96 NPATAVPLQT
-106 SGPIAGASETSSI
+106 SGSIAGASETSSI
-119 TVLLNGEPV
+119 TVLLDGEPV
-128 SFDVQPEILAG
+128 SFDAQPEILAG
-139 TTFVSLRSIFEQLG
+139 TTFVPLRSIFEQLG
-153 VEVEWNQQRQEA
+153 AEVEWNQERQEA
-165 LLTSS
+165 LLISG

-193 DAPYLKEDRVMVPLR
+193 DAPYLKEDRIMVPLR

-229 RSSQS
+229 RSPQND
-234 GSQEETSGSSSEDSG
+234 SQEETSGSSGENSG
-249 ENTAEDTSFSAE
+249 EEVTSAE
-261 KPSSFGEGRAFSILG
+261 KPSSFGEGSAFSILG
-276 EAAEITCNEA
+276 KAARITCDEA
-286 IQDGLQE
+286 IQDGLRE

-304 RQTAQQMEEFYDLY
+304 RQAQQQMEEFYDLY

-343 VVVTE
+343 VVVIE

-369 ESVKEALAQAEKTC
+369 ESAKEALAQAEKTC

-395 SRRELIESEA
+395 SRCELIESEA

-464 AFRKAKQNDP
+464 AFREAKENDP

-494 YNVGGKSYELTQM
+494 YNVGGKSYTLTQM

-514 NYNATEANLKTTME
+514 NYNATEANLETTME

-548 ETLRRSIDTMRTL
+548 ETLRRSIDTVRTL

-584 SLLSLKVSHSQ
+584 SLLSLKVSHGQ

>member
-1 MTDFTKTES
+1 MIDFIRTEFQRKANTAEACGS
-10 ERNLKAEEVRKKC
+10 FDRKRRNK
-23 LITAGKPE
+23 
-31 ISLIR
+31 IS
-36 NGYCAARDT
+36 AA
-45 RFQSPAGRSAH
+45 
-56 HDVSFG
+56 V
-62 RQKRIPAAAL
+62 L

-86 VRAESDLSPE
+86 VRAESDLSPA
-96 NPAAAVPSQI
+96 NPVAAAPSQT
-106 SGPIAGASETSSI
+106 SNPIADASETSI

-128 SFDVQPEILAG
+128 TFDAQPEILAG
-139 TTFVSLRSIFEQLG
+139 TTFVHLRSIFEQLG
-153 VEVEWNQQRQEA
+153 AEVEWNQQRQEA
-165 LLTSS
+165 FLTSG

-193 DAPYLKEDRVMVPLR
+193 DAPYLKEDRIMVPLR

-229 RSSQS
+229 RSPQND
-234 GSQEETSGSSSEDSG
+234 SQEETSGSSGENSG
-249 ENTAEDTSFSAE
+249 EEVTSAE
-261 KPSSFGEGRAFSILG
+261 KPSSFGEGSAFSILG
-276 EAAEITCNEA
+276 KAARITCDEA
-286 IQDGLQE
+286 IQDGLRE

-304 RQTAQQMEEFYDLY
+304 RQAQQQMEEFYDLY

-369 ESVKEALAQAEKTC
+369 ESAKEALAQAEKTC

-395 SRRELIESEA
+395 SQRELIESEA
-405 AVETAEQQIHTKE
+405 AVDTAEQQIRTKE

-424 YLSFYGTIGEE
+424 YLSFYGAIGEE
-435 DLSALK
+435 DLSDLK
-441 EGTFPELEFHLNYE
+441 EGTFPELEFHLDYE
-455 PVGEIDIEA
+455 PVGEIHIEA

-548 ETLRRSIDTMRTL
+548 ESLRRSIDTMRTL

-572 EEVLQNRQSIED
+572 EEVLQNRQSLED

>member
-1 MTDFTKTES
+1 MKS
-10 ERNLKAEEVRKKC
+10 IRRKRNAL
-23 LITAGKPE
+23 
-31 ISLIR
+31 
-36 NGYCAARDT
+36 
-45 RFQSPAGRSAH
+45 
-56 HDVSFG
+56 SFILSG
-62 RQKRIPAAAL
+62 FL
-72 AFLLSLTLLSPAIA
+72 VFFLLFSFLSPIIA
-86 VRAESDLSPE
+86 VHAESDADRETEKDS
-96 NPAAAVPSQI
+96 APSQTAD
-106 SGPIAGASETSSI
+106 PIAGASETSSI
-119 TVLLNGEPV
+119 IVLLDGEV
-128 SFDVQPEILAG
+128 VTFDAQPEILAE
-139 TTFVSLRSIFEQLG
+139 TTFVPLRSIFEQLG
-153 VEVEWNQQRQEA
+153 AEVEWNQQRQEA
-165 LLTSS
+165 LLTSG

-229 RSSQS
+229 RSPQS
-234 GSQEETSGSSSEDSG
+234 DIGGSAEETSDG
-249 ENTAEDTSFSAE
+249 EIISAE
-261 KPSSFGEGRAFSILG
+261 KPSSFEEGSAFSILG
-276 EAAEITCNEA
+276 KAAQITCDEA
-286 IQDGLQE
+286 IQDGLRE

-304 RQTAQQMEEFYDLY
+304 RQAEERVDEFYENYGYTLY
-318 TYNYTVAIMQTRK
+318 YTVTLLQTEK
-331 DLNLLNDWSERN
+331 DLNLLSDWSERN

-369 ESVKEALAQAEKTC
+369 ESAKEALVQAEKTC

-405 AVETAEQQIHTKE
+405 AVETAKQQIRTKE

-424 YLSFYGTIGEE
+424 YLSFYGMIGEE
-435 DLSALK
+435 DFSALK
-441 EGTFPELEFHLNYE
+441 EGTFPEPEFHLNYE
-455 PVGEIDIEA
+455 PVGEFDIEA
-464 AFRKAKQNDP
+464 AFREAKENDP

-507 DLTRARI
+507 DLTKARI

-535 QLENQIASLESQE
+535 QLENQIAALESQE
-548 ETLRRSIDTMRTL
+548 ESLRRSIDTMRTL

-584 SLLSLKVSHSQ
+584 SLLSLKVRHSQ
-595 LRELFEKPYLAPE
+595 LRELLEKPYLAPE

>member
-1 MTDFTKTES
+1 MQRKLADVPVGKG
-10 ERNLKAEEVRKKC
+10 ERKSPLLFCIFA
-23 LITAGKPE
+23 
-31 ISLIR
+31 
-36 NGYCAARDT
+36 
-45 RFQSPAGRSAH
+45 QSRS
-56 HDVSFG
+56 SF
-62 RQKRIPAAAL
+62 
-72 AFLLSLTLLSPAIA
+72 SAIA
-86 VRAESDLSPE
+86 VRAESDLNPA
-96 NPAAAVPSQI
+96 NPAAAAPPQTSDQM
-106 SGPIAGASETSSI
+106 SAGASETSSI

-128 SFDVQPEILAG
+128 AFDTQPEILAG
-139 TTFVSLRSIFEQLG
+139 TTFVPLRSIFEQLG
-153 VEVEWNQQRQEA
+153 AEVEWNQQRQEA
-165 LLTSS
+165 LLTSG
-170 REEICLKVG
+170 REEICLKMG

-184 RNTEVSSLT
+184 RNTEISSLI

-229 RSSQS
+229 RSPQND
-234 GSQEETSGSSSEDSG
+234 SQEENPGSSG
-249 ENTAEDTSFSAE
+249 ENSGEEVISAE
-261 KPSSFGEGRAFSILG
+261 KPSSFGEGNAFSILG
-276 EAAEITCNEA
+276 EAAEITCDEA

-304 RQTAQQMEEFYDLY
+304 RQAQQQMEEFYDLY

-369 ESVKEALAQAEKTC
+369 ESAKEALAQAEKTC
-383 ETDRLRYEAGAI
+383 ETNRLRYEAGAI

-455 PVGEIDIEA
+455 PVGRIDVEA
-464 AFRKAKQNDP
+464 AFREAKENDP

-479 KNSMDNADFKLQSYE
+479 KNSVDNADFKLQSYE
-494 YNVGGKSYELTQM
+494 YNVGGKSYTLTQM

-514 NYNATEANLKTTME
+514 NYNATEANLETTME

-548 ETLRRSIDTMRTL
+548 ETLRRNIDTVRTL